1 MEVEASSAPA
11 TRSPFANSSGFLGM
25 FEAIAVVVFGLSLY
39 WMRRRRRQ
47 LEVRTEQRYERL
59 SRIEM
64 GSVGVGLG
72 LDPPLELGAA
82 AAAASSPHSAISGGV

>member
-1 MEVEASSAPA
+1 MEVEGSSAPS
-11 TRSPFANSSGFLGM
+11 TSSPFTSSSGYLGI
-25 FEAIAVVVFGLSLY
+25 FEVIAVVIFGLSLY

-64 GSVGVGLG
+64 GSTAVGAMS
-72 LDPPLELGAA
+72 LDPPQEGAA
-82 AAAASSPHSAISGGV
+82 SPSSNGGVGNV